1 MTDTSGP
8 ATATDRPAIGIVA
21 QYLKDLSF
29 ESPNAPQS
37 LSAGQAS
44 PQIEVNLD
52 VQAKPVGGSRF
63 EVALRITATAKREE
77 SAVFVAEVVHAGV
90 FDVGGL
96 AKEQWQAACL
106 MECPRFIFPYA
117 RHILANLTRDGGFP
131 PLMLDPIDFA
141 GMYRQ
146 QQGAPGAP
154 APATVA

>member
-1 MTDTSGP
+1 MTDTAAAQAG
-8 ATATDRPAIGIVA
+8 AAAIGIVA

-37 LSAGQAS
+37 LASNQPS

-52 VQAKPVGGSRF
+52 VQAKPLGGSRF
-63 EVALRITATAKREE
+63 EVALRITATAKRE
-77 SAVFVAEVVHAGV
+77 ANTVFVAEVVHGGV

-96 AKEQWQAACL
+96 PKEQWQAACL

-117 RHILANLTRDGGFP
+117 RHVLANLTRDGGFP

-141 GMYRQ
+141 AMYRQ
-146 QQGAPGAP
+146 QAAAAAPTEAAAP
-154 APATVA
+154 KA